1 METGIV
7 GTVVIQSK
15 KMKVWGFTIIVL
27 HVAAA
32 LACGCKDRA
41 EAKAEAAAG
50 RSVVPVTLAPAHAGP
65 VQRHVDVVG
74 TLFGDEETTV
84 SAKVPGRIA
93 EVLHDIGDRVSPGET
108 LAQIEKTDY
117 ELAAAQKK
125 MAVSAALAK
134 LGLTDL
140 PPGDF
145 DLSSVPTVERARL
158 QSANAKAK
166 YDRGKRLH
174 DQTPP
179 LMSDQD
185 FADMETAY
193 EVAKSNYN
201 VELLTARSLI
211 ADARARQSELEAET
225 QHLRDTTIA
234 APRAI
239 STTAPSVATT
249 TARSSTAGY
258 SVASR
263 MVSVGE
269 YVREGTALF
278 RLVAQDPI
286 KFRAQVPER
295 FFGQVQVGQKVR
307 VRVEAYPDRTFEG
320 AVARISPEV
329 QVSSRTFEVEML
341 LPNGDGRLSPGSFAS
356 GQILTRVD
364 PGVTLVPVDSIV
376 SFAGV
381 SKVFTVA
388 DGKAV
393 ERKIETGERVGND
406 VEVLSGLDK
415 PEAVVIEGKNRL
427 ATGTPVSNK

>member
-1 METGIV
+1 
-7 GTVVIQSK
+7 
-15 KMKVWGFTIIVL
+15 
-27 HVAAA
+27 
-32 LACGCKDRA
+32 
-41 EAKAEAAAG
+41 
-50 RSVVPVTLAPAHAGP
+50 
-65 VQRHVDVVG
+65 
-74 TLFGDEETTV
+74 
-84 SAKVPGRIA
+84 
-93 EVLHDIGDRVSPGET
+93 
-108 LAQIEKTDY
+108 
-117 ELAAAQKK
+117 

-134 LGLTDL
+134 LGLTEL
-140 PPGDF
+140 PPSDF

-158 QSANAKAK
+158 QSANARAK

-185 FADMETAY
+185 FADMETAW
-193 EVAKSNYN
+193 EVAKSNYD

-211 ADARARQSELEAET
+211 ADARARQSELDAET

-234 APRAI
+234 APRMVA
-239 STTAPSVATT
+239 TTAPATPPAPA
-249 TARSSTAGY
+249 ARSLTAGY

-295 FFGQVQVGQKVR
+295 FFGQVQVAQKVH
-307 VRVEAYPDRTFEG
+307 VAVEAYPNQTFEG

-341 LPNGDGRLSPGSFAS
+341 LPNADGRLSPGSFAS

-364 PGVTLVPVDSIV
+364 SKVTLVPLDAIV
-376 SFAGV
+376 TFAGV

-393 ERKIETGERVGND
+393 ERKIETGERVGTE
-406 VEVLSGLDK
+406 VEVLSGMEK

-427 ATGTPVSNK
+427 ATGTPVSSK

>member
-1 METGIV
+1 
-7 GTVVIQSK
+7 
-15 KMKVWGFTIIVL
+15 MKVWGFATIVL
-27 HVAAA
+27 VAA
-32 LACGCKDRA
+32 LTCGCKDRA
-41 EAKAEAAAG
+41 EARAETAAE

-84 SAKVPGRIA
+84 SAKVPGRVT
-93 EVLHDIGDRVSPGET
+93 EVLHDVGDRVAPGET

-117 ELAAAQKK
+117 ELAVAQKR

-134 LGLTDL
+134 LGLSEL
-140 PPGDF
+140 PPSEF
-145 DLSSVPTVERARL
+145 DLASVPTVERARL

-166 YDRGKRLH
+166 FERGKRLH

-193 EVAKSNYN
+193 EVAKSNYD

-211 ADARARQSELEAET
+211 ADARARQSELDAET
-225 QHLRDTTIA
+225 QHLRDTAIA
-234 APRAI
+234 APRVI
-239 STTAPSVATT
+239 STTSPSMPT
-249 TARSSTAGY
+249 TARSLIAGY

-269 YVREGTALF
+269 YVREGTPLF

-295 FFGQVQVGQKVR
+295 FFGQVRVGQKIHL
-307 VRVEAYPDRTFEG
+307 RVEAYPGQTFEG

-341 LPNGDGRLSPGSFAS
+341 LPNRDERLSPGSFGS

-364 PGVTLVPVDSIV
+364 PQVTLVPLDAIV
-376 SFAGV
+376 TFAGV
-381 SKVFTVA
+381 SKVFTV
-388 DGKAV
+388 DGGKAV
-393 ERKIETGERVGND
+393 ERKIETGERVGNE
-406 VEVLSGLDK
+406 VEVASGMEK
-415 PEAVVIEGKNRL
+415 PEPVVIDGKNRL
-427 ATGTPVSNK
+427 ATGVPVVVK